1 MEKST
6 WDYDHLPCSALL
18 GMSRS
23 LAKETFLKNF
33 KKNKKVYQQQST
45 VFIINNQS
53 ASVGGEKKKGPNT
66 PFNYFKTSQNEN
78 SSEFIRFTGS
88 PITLI
93 SSSIWRDVLS

>member
-53 ASVGGEKKKGPNT
+53 ASVGGKKKKVQILP
-66 PFNYFKTSQNEN
+66 S
-78 SSEFIRFTGS
+78 
-88 PITLI
+88 ITLKPVKMKI
-93 SSSIWRDVLS
+93 QVSSLDSQEAPLHL

>member
-53 ASVGGEKKKGPNT
+53 ASVGGEKKKVQILP
-66 PFNYFKTSQNEN
+66 S
-78 SSEFIRFTGS
+78 
-88 PITLI
+88 ITLKPVKMKI
-93 SSSIWRDVLS
+93 QVSSLDSQEAPLHL